1 MRKKLHCSARFGGIK
16 MRLLRA
22 AAEMP
27 ASTEKE
33 LFLRLPTVPNM
44 QKKAEI
50 ANILL
55 NIMSEQRAKRGYKC
69 LKEIAAFRER
79 YEQHGRHGGVKRD
92 GKKNGKRC

>member
-1 MRKKLHCSARFGGIK
+1 MCKKLHCSARFVGIK

-33 LFLRLPTVPNM
+33 LFLRLPTVPNL
-44 QKKAEI
+44 QKKAEF
-50 ANILL
+50 ANILF
-55 NIMSEQRAKRGYKC
+55 NIMSEQRAKGGYKC
-69 LKEIAAFRER
+69 RKRIAAFREG
-79 YEQHGRHGGVKRD
+79 YEQHGRQCGVKRG

>member
-1 MRKKLHCSARFGGIK
+1 MCKKLHCSARFVGIK

-33 LFLRLPTVPNM
+33 LFLRLPTVPNL
-44 QKKAEI
+44 QKKAEFT
-50 ANILL
+50 NILF
-55 NIMSEQRAKRGYKC
+55 NIMNEQRAKRGYKC
-69 LKEIAAFRER
+69 RKGIAAFGEG
-79 YEQHGRHGGVKRD
+79 YEQHGRQCGVKRG

>member
-1 MRKKLHCSARFGGIK
+1 MCKKLHCSARFVGIK

-33 LFLRLPTVPNM
+33 LFLRLPTVPNL
-44 QKKAEI
+44 QKKAEF
-50 ANILL
+50 ANILF

-69 LKEIAAFRER
+69 RKGIAAFRDG
-79 YEQHGRHGGVKRD
+79 YEQHGRHGGVKRG

>member
-1 MRKKLHCSARFGGIK
+1 

-33 LFLRLPTVPNM
+33 LFLRLPTVPNL

-50 ANILL
+50 ANILF
-55 NIMSEQRAKRGYKC
+55 NIMNGKRTKRGYKRR
-69 LKEIAAFRER
+69 KGIAAFREG
-79 YEQHGRHGGVKRD
+79 YEQHGRQYGVKRD
-92 GKKNGKRC
+92 GKRNGKRC

>member
-1 MRKKLHCSARFGGIK
+1 MPK
-16 MRLLRA
+16 A

-44 QKKAEI
+44 QKKAEFT
-50 ANILL
+50 NILF
-55 NIMSEQRAKRGYKC
+55 NIMNEQRAKRGYKC
-69 LKEIAAFRER
+69 RREIAAFHEG
-79 YEQHGRHGGVKRD
+79 YEQHGRQCGVKRG

>member
-1 MRKKLHCSARFGGIK
+1 MCKKLHCSARFVGIK

-33 LFLRLPTVPNM
+33 LFLRLPTVPNS

-50 ANILL
+50 ADILF
-55 NIMSEQRAKRGYKC
+55 NIMSEQRAKRGYKRR
-69 LKEIAAFRER
+69 KGIAAFREG
-79 YEQHGRHGGVKRD
+79 YEQYGRHCGVKKG

>member
-1 MRKKLHCSARFGGIK
+1 MCKKLHCSARFGGIK

-33 LFLRLPTVPNM
+33 LFLRLPTVPNV
-44 QKKAEI
+44 QKKAEF
-50 ANILL
+50 ANILF

-69 LKEIAAFRER
+69 RKGIAAFREG

>member
-1 MRKKLHCSARFGGIK
+1 

-33 LFLRLPTVPNM
+33 LFLRLPTVPNL
-44 QKKAEI
+44 QKKAEF
-50 ANILL
+50 ANILF
-55 NIMSEQRAKRGYKC
+55 NIMSEQIAKRGYKRR
-69 LKEIAAFRER
+69 KGIAAFMESH
-79 YEQHGRHGGVKRD
+79 EQHGRQYGVKRG

>member
-1 MRKKLHCSARFGGIK
+1 MCKKLHCSARFGGIK

-44 QKKAEI
+44 QKKAEF
-50 ANILL
+50 ANILF
-55 NIMSEQRAKRGYKC
+55 NIMNEKRVKRGYKC
-69 LKEIAAFRER
+69 RKGIATFQEV
-79 YEQHGRHGGVKRD
+79 YEQHGRQCGVKRD

>member
-1 MRKKLHCSARFGGIK
+1 

-33 LFLRLPTVPNM
+33 LFLRLPTVPTV

-50 ANILL
+50 ANILF
-55 NIMSEQRAKRGYKC
+55 NIMSERRAKRGYKRR
-69 LKEIAAFRER
+69 KGIAAFREV
-79 YEQHGRHGGVKRD
+79 YEQHGRQCGVKRD

>member
-1 MRKKLHCSARFGGIK
+1 MRKKLHCSARVSGIK

-33 LFLRLPTVPNM
+33 LFLRLPTVPNL

-50 ANILL
+50 ANILF
-55 NIMSEQRAKRGYKC
+55 NIMSEQRAKRGYKRR
-69 LKEIAAFRER
+69 KGIAAFREG
-79 YEQHGRHGGVKRD
+79 YEQHGRQCGVKRG
-92 GKKNGKRC
+92 GKENGKRC